1 MACRRGQAGVLPDG
15 RGIFLLSNA
24 APAHVRDPLTVS
36 LAAQLA
42 LRLLPQSLTKGQI
55 ALSKDGYDFSVCKI
69 VQTCTALA
77 GGDTTCKTR
86 NPKNHNVGP
95 SYPQGVSV
103 VAPAPAAMRGL
114 YVVATNNKEDVVVTK
129 VPWDSL
135 LAELA

>member
-1 MACRRGQAGVLPDG
+1 M
-15 RGIFLLSNA
+15 
-24 APAHVRDPLTVS
+24 
-36 LAAQLA
+36 
-42 LRLLPQSLTKGQI
+42 
-55 ALSKDGYDFSVCKI
+55 CKI

-114 YVVATNNKEDVVVTK
+114 YVVATNNKEDVVLTR
-129 VPWDSL
+129 VPWEKL
-135 LAELA
+135 LSALED